1 MDDHH
6 IPRGVATLS
15 GPVRVNFD
23 GACKPPSGGI
33 ATYGYH
39 IEGGGFFNED
49 KGLAITP
56 GSPHST
62 NNVAEYSAA
71 IHALG
76 WLLAQGYRG
85 DVVLAGDSEL
95 VIRQMKGEYQVRA
108 EHLKAYHDHLVE
120 LASRFHHVE
129 FHWVPRE
136 ENTRADALSKEAL
149 EEVRASFSRRRA
161 VGAPRDGAPGE
172 ADERGSADP

>member
-23 GACKPPSGGI
+23 GACEPPSGGI

-39 IEGGGFFNED
+39 IEGGGFFSED
-49 KGLAITP
+49 KGLAVAP

-71 IHALG
+71 IHALC

-85 DVVLAGDSEL
+85 DVVLVGDSEL
-95 VIRQMKGEYQVRA
+95 VIRQMNGEYQVRA
-108 EHLKAYHDHLVE
+108 EHLKAYHDHLAE
-120 LASRFHHVE
+120 LTSRFHHVE
-129 FHWVPRE
+129 FQWVRRE

-149 EEVRASFSRRRA
+149 EEVRASTGQKRPASSLRDDSREDA
-161 VGAPRDGAPGE
+161 DGRESTEP
-172 ADERGSADP
+172 